1 MTYFL
6 TATAIGMVLAGA
18 AIAQPAP
25 PAPPAPTA
33 HPAPMAHPMHDK
45 VITRGEVSAMVRD
58 HFGRLDTDKDGAIT
72 TAEVTARRAK
82 TADHAIQLGKVK
94 HPGGAWQ
101 GENMMRDPAA
111 AFDRLDANKDG
122 MISRD
127 EFAKGRDVRIEKRIA
142 MREGGHGADAAPGAK
157 HKMRMHHMGG
167 GGMGGGHMI
176 VMADTDKD
184 GRITLAE
191 AEAMALKHFD
201 QMDANRDGQVTPE
214 ERRAARPMMMKMHM
228 APKAG

>member
-1 MTYFL
+1 MTKL
-6 TATAIGMVLAGA
+6 LIGSAIALIASASIA
-18 AIAQPAP
+18 AAQPAAPAVPTP
-25 PAPPAPTA
+25 PHAG
-33 HPAPMAHPMHDK
+33 K
-45 VITRGEVSAMVRD
+45 VMVRGEVQTMVRT
-58 HFGRLDTDKDGAIT
+58 HFARLDANKDGAIT
-72 TAEVTARRAK
+72 TAEIAELKGA
-82 TADHAIQLGKVK
+82 HGG
-94 HPGGAWQ
+94 HGGA
-101 GENMMRDPAA
+101 GMAHGGPDAMKMHDGMKRDPAA

-127 EFAKGRDVRIEKRIA
+127 EFAKGREVRIEKRIA

-157 HKMRMHHMGG
+157 HKMRMHRMGG

-201 QMDANRDGQVTPE
+201 QMDANRDGRVTPE

>member
-1 MTYFL
+1 MTKFL
-6 TATAIGMVLAGA
+6 TATAMGMVLAGA
-18 AIAQPAP
+18 AIAQTAP
-25 PAPPAPTA
+25 PAPPA
-33 HPAPMAHPMHDK
+33 APGVGK
-45 VITRGEVSAMVRD
+45 VMVRSEVQTMVRT
-58 HFGRLDTDKDGAIT
+58 HFARLDANKDGAIT
-72 TAEVTARRAK
+72 TVEIAELHGKMGGHGV
-82 TADHAIQLGKVK
+82 DHGMDHDGPDAMKMHAGDMKM
-94 HPGGAWQ
+94 GGA
-101 GENMMRDPAA
+101 MRDPTA

-127 EFAKGRDVRIEKRIA
+127 EFAKGREVRIEKRIA

-157 HKMRMHHMGG
+157 HKMRMHRMGG

-201 QMDANRDGQVTPE
+201 QMDANRDGRVTPE